1 MRTAVILTI
10 VVVTGTG
17 GEICLTHAMKLL
29 GEVHDFRPRAI
40 LSFVLR
46 AMRVSW
52 LWLAVLLMA
61 ASFFSFLAM
70 LSWFPVSFVIPATS
84 LAYVAGAFGA
94 KIFLGE
100 QLNSTRWAGIFL
112 ICLGVG
118 MAWVDDLPA
127 ALHVPSVFTIIR
139 WAILALALGP
149 LFYYLIGIYSAWR
162 FFRVAHRHS
171 GNAAGSGA
179 ASAPRISVLKP
190 LRGLDPNAY
199 ENFASF
205 CRQDYPEFEI
215 LFGVSDGADPC
226 VPVVQQLI
234 ADFPERDIRLI
245 VVTEHLGANGKVS
258 NLCRMTREARHD
270 LLAITD
276 SDVRVE
282 PGYLNSVAK
291 MFRDPKV
298 GGVTALYRGHD
309 DVPAGSKSPTRQSQ
323 RDGDGARN
331 PHPLQWV
338 AAMDCVGSSA
348 AFCGAALVARELEGV
363 KFMLGSTMATTKQRL
378 AEIGGFEAMVDLHS
392 DDYELGRRI
401 ADRGYRVEL
410 LPEPVWMAFPSQT
423 LGEYLRH
430 ELRWAI
436 GIRNIRPG
444 GHFGML
450 FTHGLPWAIAA
461 ACVAP
466 SASIAAA
473 YLGAYFV
480 LRFAMAWAVGVW
492 GLRDPIL
499 RRRIWL
505 LPVRDLLSF
514 FVWLASFGMNR
525 IEWRGMAF
533 TLDKGRMVPVAPRT
547 GRD

>member
-1 MRTAVILTI
+1 MRTAVILAL
-10 VVVTGTG
+10 VVLTGTG
-17 GEICLTHAMKLL
+17 GELCLTHAMKLL

-40 LSFVLR
+40 FSFVIR
-46 AMRVSW
+46 AMRVSR
-52 LWLAVLLMA
+52 LWIAVLLMA

-100 QLNSTRWAGIFL
+100 RLNATRWAGILL

-127 ALHVPSVFTIIR
+127 TLHFPPVFTALR

-149 LFYYLIGIYSAWR
+149 LFYYLLGIYSAWR
-162 FFRVAHRHS
+162 FFRVAHRYS
-171 GNAAGSGA
+171 GNAGVPSGDTA
-179 ASAPRISVLKP
+179 LPISVLKP

-205 CRQDYPEFEI
+205 CRQEYSEYEI
-215 LFGVSDGADPC
+215 LFGVSDAKDPC
-226 VPVVQQLI
+226 VPVVQKLI
-234 ADFPERDIRLI
+234 ADFPERPIRLI
-245 VVTEHLGANGKVS
+245 VVSEPLGANGKVS
-258 NLCRMTREARHD
+258 NLCRMAREARHD
-270 LLAITD
+270 LLVITD

-282 PGYLNSVAK
+282 PGYLRSVAE
-291 MFRDPKV
+291 MFRDPQV

-309 DVPAGSKSPTRQSQ
+309 NEPAGSKRS
-323 RDGDGARN
+323 
-331 PHPLQWV
+331 PHPLQFV

-363 KFMLGSTMATTKQRL
+363 KFMMGSTMATTKQRL

-401 ADRGYRVEL
+401 ADHGYRVEL

-423 LGEYLRH
+423 LGAYLRH

-450 FTHGLPWAIAA
+450 FTHGLPWAVAA
-461 ACVAP
+461 AYVAP
-466 SASIAAA
+466 SAQIAAA
-473 YLGAYFV
+473 YLGAYFI

-499 RRRIWL
+499 RRRFWL
-505 LPVRDLLSF
+505 LPVRDFFSF

-533 TLDKGRMVPVAPRT
+533 TLDKGRMVPVAPRS
-547 GRD
+547 GRG

>member
-1 MRTAVILTI
+1 MRTAPILI
-10 VVVTGTG
+10 FVVVTGTG

-40 LSFVLR
+40 ASFVLR
-46 AMRVSW
+46 ALRVSW
-52 LWLAVLLMA
+52 LWLGVLLMT
-61 ASFFSFLAM
+61 ASFFSFLTM

-84 LAYVAGAFGA
+84 LAYVAGALGA

-100 QLNSTRWAGIFL
+100 QLNATRWAGILL
-112 ICLGVG
+112 ICLGVA
-118 MAWVDDLPA
+118 MAWVDDLPPS
-127 ALHVPSVFTIIR
+127 LHWPSAFTVIR
-139 WAILALALGP
+139 WAILGLALGP
-149 LFYYLIGIYSAWR
+149 LFYYLVGIYSAWR
-162 FFRVAHRHS
+162 FFRVAHRVS
-171 GNAAGSGA
+171 SNPVIGIGDVAA
-179 ASAPRISVLKP
+179 PISVLKP

-205 CRQDYPEFEI
+205 CRQGYPEFEV
-215 LFGVSDGADPC
+215 LFAVTDAADPA
-226 VPVVQQLI
+226 VPVVRKVI
-234 ADFPERDIRLI
+234 ADFPGRPIRLL
-245 VVTEHLGANGKVS
+245 VVDDRLGANSKVS
-258 NLCRMTREARHD
+258 NLCRLVREARHD
-270 LLAITD
+270 LLVITD

-282 PGYLNSVAK
+282 PGYLRSVAA

-298 GGVTALYRGHD
+298 GGVTALYRGSD
-309 DVPAGSKSPTRQSQ
+309 
-323 RDGDGARN
+323 N
-331 PHPLQWV
+331 LQFI

-363 KFMLGSTMATTKQRL
+363 KFMMGSTMATMKQRL
-378 AEIGGFEAMVDLHS
+378 AEIGGFEQMVDLHS

-401 ADRGYRVEL
+401 ADRGYRIEL
-410 LPEPVWMAFPSQT
+410 LPEPVQMAFPSQT
-423 LGEYLRH
+423 LGAYLRH

-466 SASIAAA
+466 SVAVATA

-480 LRFAMAWAVGVW
+480 LRFAMAWTVGVW
-492 GLRDPIL
+492 GLRDPVL
-499 RRRIWL
+499 RRRFWL

-514 FVWLASFGMNR
+514 FVWLASFGMNQ
-525 IEWRGMAF
+525 IEWRGTAF
-533 TLDKGRMVPVAPRT
+533 TLEKGRMVPVAPRP
-547 GRD
+547 GRG

>member
-1 MRTAVILTI
+1 MRTASILI
-10 VVVTGTG
+10 FVVVTGTG

-29 GEVHDFRPRAI
+29 GEVHDFHPRAI

-46 AMRVSW
+46 ALRVSW

-100 QLNSTRWAGIFL
+100 RLNGTRWAGILL

-118 MAWVDDLPA
+118 MAWADDLPA
-127 ALHVPSVFTIIR
+127 SLHYPSAFAILR
-139 WAILALALGP
+139 SAILALALGP
-149 LFYYLIGIYSAWR
+149 LFYYLVGIYSAWR
-162 FFRVAHRHS
+162 FFRVAHRE
-171 GNAAGSGA
+171 AGQTPLA
-179 ASAPRISVLKP
+179 NEKVPPISVLKP
-190 LRGLDPNAY
+190 LRGLDPGAY

-205 CRQDYPEFEI
+205 SRQTYPEFEI
-215 LFGVSDGADPC
+215 LFAVNDAEDPA
-226 VPVVQQLI
+226 VPIVRKLI
-234 ADFPERDIRLI
+234 ADFPGRSIRLI
-245 VVTEHLGANGKVS
+245 VVEERLGPNTKVS
-258 NLCRMTREARHD
+258 NLCRLVREARHD
-270 LLAITD
+270 LLVVTD
-276 SDVRVE
+276 SDVRVQ
-282 PGYLNSVAK
+282 PGYLQSVAA
-291 MFRDPKV
+291 MFRDPGV
-298 GGVTALYRGHD
+298 GGVTALYRGQD
-309 DVPAGSKSPTRQSQ
+309 
-323 RDGDGARN
+323 N
-331 PHPLQWV
+331 LQFV
-338 AAMDCVGSSA
+338 AALDCVGSSA
-348 AFCGAALVARELEGV
+348 AFCGAALVARELEGL
-363 KFMLGSTMATTKQRL
+363 KFMMGSTMATTKERL
-378 AEIGGFEAMVDLHS
+378 AEIGGFEAMVDQHS

-401 ADRGYRVEL
+401 VARGYRIEL
-410 LPEPVWMAFPSQT
+410 LPEPVWMVFPSQT
-423 LGEYLRH
+423 LGAYLRH

-466 SASIAAA
+466 SAAIAAS
-473 YLGAYFV
+473 YLSGYFV

-492 GLRDPIL
+492 GLRDPVL
-499 RRRIWL
+499 RRRFWL

-525 IEWRGMAF
+525 IEWRGSFF
-533 TLDKGRMVPVAPRT
+533 TLEKGRTIPVTPRP
-547 GRD
+547 GRG

>member
-1 MRTAVILTI
+1 MRTASILLF

-29 GEVHDFRPRAI
+29 GEVHDFHPRAI

-46 AMRVSW
+46 ALRVSW

-70 LSWFPVSFVIPATS
+70 LSWFPVSFVVPATS

-94 KIFLGE
+94 KLFLGE
-100 QLNSTRWAGIFL
+100 QLNGTRWAGILL
-112 ICLGVG
+112 ICFGVG
-118 MAWVDDLPA
+118 MAWADDLPA
-127 ALHVPSVFTIIR
+127 SLHYPSAIAIIR

-149 LFYYLIGIYSAWR
+149 LFYYLVGIYSAWR
-162 FFRVAHRHS
+162 FFRVAHRAQ
-171 GNAAGSGA
+171 GQT
-179 ASAPRISVLKP
+179 PRATDEMRPISVLKP
-190 LRGLDPNAY
+190 VRGLDPDAY

-215 LFGVSDGADPC
+215 LFALNDAEDPAA
-226 VPVVQQLI
+226 PIVQKLI
-234 ADFPERDIRLI
+234 ADFPGRSIRLI
-245 VVTEHLGANGKVS
+245 VVEERLGPNTKVS
-258 NLCRMTREARHD
+258 NLCRLVREARHP
-270 LLAITD
+270 LLVITD

-282 PGYLNSVAK
+282 PGYLRSVAA
-291 MFRDPKV
+291 MFRDPGV
-298 GGVTALYRGHD
+298 GGVTALYRG
-309 DVPAGSKSPTRQSQ
+309 
-323 RDGDGARN
+323 RDNLRF
-331 PHPLQWV
+331 V

-348 AFCGAALVARELEGV
+348 AFCGAALVARELEGL
-363 KFMLGSTMATTKQRL
+363 KFMMGSTMATTKERL

-401 ADRGYRVEL
+401 AACGYRIEL

-423 LGEYLRH
+423 LGAYLRH

-461 ACVAP
+461 AWVAP
-466 SASIAAA
+466 SAAVGAA
-473 YLGAYFV
+473 YIAGYFV

-492 GLRDPIL
+492 GLHDPVL
-499 RRRIWL
+499 RRRFWL

-525 IEWRGMAF
+525 IEWRGSSF
-533 TLDKGRMVPVAPRT
+533 TLDKGRMIPVAPRA

>member
-1 MRTAVILTI
+1 MRTASILVF

-40 LSFVLR
+40 ASFVLR
-46 AMRVSW
+46 ALRVSW
-52 LWLAVLLMA
+52 LWLGVLLMA
-61 ASFFSFLAM
+61 ASFFSFLTM

-100 QLNSTRWAGIFL
+100 QLNATRWAGILL
-112 ICLGVG
+112 ICFGVA
-118 MAWVDDLPA
+118 MAWVDDLPLS
-127 ALHVPSVFTIIR
+127 LHWPTAFSVIR
-139 WAILALALGP
+139 WSILVLAIAP
-149 LFYYLIGIYSAWR
+149 LLYYLVGIYSAWR
-162 FFRVAHRHS
+162 FFRVAHQVPRS
-171 GNAAGSGA
+171 PVFGVGEIAA
-179 ASAPRISVLKP
+179 PISVLKP
-190 LRGLDPNAY
+190 VRGLDPNAY

-205 CRQDYPEFEI
+205 CRQEYPEFEI
-215 LFGVSDGADPC
+215 LFAVSDAADPA
-226 VPVVQQLI
+226 VPVVQKLI
-234 ADFPERDIRLI
+234 ADFPGRPIRVI
-245 VVTEHLGANGKVS
+245 VVQDRLGPNSKVS
-258 NLCRMTREARHD
+258 NLCRLVREARHD
-270 LLAITD
+270 LLVITD

-282 PGYLNSVAK
+282 PGYLRSVAT

-298 GGVTALYRGHD
+298 GGVTALYRGID
-309 DVPAGSKSPTRQSQ
+309 
-323 RDGDGARN
+323 N
-331 PHPLQWV
+331 LQFV

-363 KFMLGSTMATTKQRL
+363 KFMMGSTMATTKRQL
-378 AEIGGFEAMVDLHS
+378 AEIGGFEQMVDLHS

-401 ADRGYRVEL
+401 AARGYRIEL

-423 LGEYLRH
+423 LGTYLRH

-466 SASIAAA
+466 SAAIAAA

-480 LRFAMAWAVGVW
+480 LRFVMAWAVGVW
-492 GLRDPIL
+492 GLRDSIL
-499 RRRIWL
+499 RRRTWL

-525 IEWRGMAF
+525 IEWRGAAF
-533 TLDKGRMVPVAPRT
+533 TLEKGRMVPVVPRP
-547 GRD
+547 GRG

>member
-1 MRTAVILTI
+1 MRTAAILI
-10 VVVTGTG
+10 FVVVTGTG

-40 LSFVLR
+40 ASFALR
-46 AMRVSW
+46 ALRVSW
-52 LWLAVLLMA
+52 LWLGVLLMA
-61 ASFFSFLAM
+61 SSFFSFLTM

-94 KIFLGE
+94 KVFLGE
-100 QLNSTRWAGIFL
+100 QLNATRWAGILL
-112 ICLGVG
+112 ICFGVA
-118 MAWVDDLPA
+118 MAWVDDLPSS
-127 ALHVPSVFTIIR
+127 LHWPSAFIVIR
-139 WAILALALGP
+139 WSILGLALGP
-149 LFYYLIGIYSAWR
+149 LLYYLVGIYSAWL
-162 FFRVAHRHS
+162 FFQVAHQVPHPPVIATGDS
-171 GNAAGSGA
+171 AA
-179 ASAPRISVLKP
+179 PISVLKP
-190 LRGLDPNAY
+190 VRGLDPNAY

-215 LFGVSDGADPC
+215 LFAVSDAADPA
-226 VPVVQQLI
+226 VPIVQKLI
-234 ADFPERDIRLI
+234 AEFPGRPIRVI
-245 VVTEHLGANGKVS
+245 AVEDSLGPNRKVS
-258 NLCRMTREARHD
+258 NLCRLVREARHD
-270 LLAITD
+270 LLVITD

-282 PGYLNSVAK
+282 PAYLRSIAA

-298 GGVTALYRGHD
+298 GGVTALYRGID
-309 DVPAGSKSPTRQSQ
+309 
-323 RDGDGARN
+323 N
-331 PHPLQWV
+331 LQFV

-363 KFMLGSTMATTKQRL
+363 KFMMGSTMATTKRYL
-378 AEIGGFEAMVDLHS
+378 AEIGGFEEMVDLHS

-401 ADRGYRVEL
+401 AARGYHIEL

-423 LGEYLRH
+423 LGAYLRH

-466 SASIAAA
+466 SMGIAAM

-480 LRFAMAWAVGVW
+480 SRFAMAWTVGVW

-499 RRRIWL
+499 RRRFWL

-514 FVWLASFGMNR
+514 FVWLASFGINQ
-525 IEWRGMAF
+525 IQWRGAAF
-533 TLDKGRMVPVAPRT
+533 TLEKGRMVPVAPRT
-547 GRD
+547 GRS

>member
-1 MRTAVILTI
+1 MRTASILII

-29 GEVHDFRPRAI
+29 GEVHDFHPRAI
-40 LSFVLR
+40 ISFVLR
-46 AMRVSW
+46 ALRVGW
-52 LWLAVLLMA
+52 LWIGVLFMT

-94 KIFLGE
+94 KLFLGE
-100 QLNSTRWAGIFL
+100 QLNATRWAGIFL

-118 MAWVDDLPA
+118 MAWADNSPA
-127 ALHVPSVFTIIR
+127 SPRYLSTITIVK
-139 WAILALALGP
+139 WTILALALGP
-149 LFYYLIGIYSAWR
+149 LFYYLVGIYSAWR
-162 FFRVAHRHS
+162 FFRVAHRGVPQS
-171 GNAAGSGA
+171 PPANDEAF
-179 ASAPRISVLKP
+179 PISVLKP
-190 LRGLDPNAY
+190 VRGLDRDAY

-205 CRQDYPEFEI
+205 CRQDYPEFEL
-215 LFGVSDGADPC
+215 LFAVNDVQDPA
-226 VPVVQQLI
+226 VPVVQKLI
-234 ADFPERDIRLI
+234 ADFPGRSIRLI
-245 VVTEHLGANGKVS
+245 VIAERLGPNTKVS
-258 NLCRMTREARHD
+258 NLCRLVREARHG
-270 LLAITD
+270 LLVITD

-282 PGYLNSVAK
+282 PGYLRSVAA
-291 MFRDPKV
+291 MFRDAGV
-298 GGVTALYRGHD
+298 GGVTALYRG
-309 DVPAGSKSPTRQSQ
+309 
-323 RDGDGARN
+323 RDN
-331 PHPLQWV
+331 LKWV

-348 AFCGAALVARELEGV
+348 AFCGAALVARELEGL
-363 KFMLGSTMATTKQRL
+363 KFMMGSTMATTKERL

-401 ADRGYRVEL
+401 AARGYRIEL

-423 LGEYLRH
+423 LGAYLRH

-461 ACVAP
+461 AWVAP
-466 SASIAAA
+466 SSAAGA
-473 YLGAYFV
+473 FYLSAYFV

-492 GLRDPIL
+492 GLRDPVL

-514 FVWLASFGMNR
+514 FVWLASFGMNH
-525 IEWRGMAF
+525 IEWRGSSF
-533 TLDKGRMVPVAPRT
+533 TLEKGRMIPVAPRA
-547 GRD
+547 GRG

>member
-1 MRTAVILTI
+1 MRTASILI
-10 VVVTGTG
+10 FVVVTGTG

-40 LSFVLR
+40 FSFVLR
-46 AMRVSW
+46 ALRVGW
-52 LWLAVLLMA
+52 LWFGVLLMT

-70 LSWFPVSFVIPATS
+70 LAWFPVSFVIPATS

-94 KIFLGE
+94 KLFLGE
-100 QLNSTRWAGIFL
+100 QLNGTRWAGILL
-112 ICLGVG
+112 ICAGVS

-127 ALHVPSVFTIIR
+127 TLHYPSAITVLR
-139 WAILALALGP
+139 WSILALALGP

-162 FFRVAHRHS
+162 FFRVAHRAS
-171 GNAAGSGA
+171 SLPPAAGETLPP
-179 ASAPRISVLKP
+179 ASILKP
-190 LRGLDPNAY
+190 VRGLDPDAY

-215 LFGVSDGADPC
+215 LFAVNDPEDPV
-226 VPVVQQLI
+226 VPVVQKLI
-234 ADFPERDIRLI
+234 ADFPGRSIRLI
-245 VVTEHLGANGKVS
+245 EIAERLGANTKVS
-258 NLCRMTREARHD
+258 NLCRVVREARYD
-270 LLAITD
+270 LLVITD
-276 SDVRVE
+276 SDVRVD
-282 PGYLNSVAK
+282 PGYLQSVAR
-291 MFRDPKV
+291 MFRDPAV
-298 GGVTALYRGHD
+298 GGVTALYRGQD
-309 DVPAGSKSPTRQSQ
+309 
-323 RDGDGARN
+323 N
-331 PHPLQWV
+331 LQFV
-338 AAMDCVGSSA
+338 AALDGVGSSA
-348 AFCGAALVARELEGV
+348 AFCGAALVARELEGLN
-363 KFMLGSTMATTKQRL
+363 FMMGSTMATTKQRL
-378 AEIGGFEAMVDLHS
+378 AEIGGFEALVDLHS
-392 DDYELGRRI
+392 DDYELGHRI
-401 ADRGYRVEL
+401 AARGYRIEL

-423 LGEYLRH
+423 LGAYLRH

-461 ACVAP
+461 VCVAP
-466 SASIAAA
+466 SAAIGAA

-492 GLRDPIL
+492 GLRDPVL

-525 IEWRGMAF
+525 IEWRGSSF
-533 TLDKGRMVPVAPRT
+533 TLEKGRMIPVAPRA
-547 GRD
+547 GRG

>member
-1 MRTAVILTI
+1 MRTAAILI
-10 VVVTGTG
+10 FVVVTGTG

-29 GEVHDFRPRAI
+29 GEVHDFHPRAI
-40 LSFVLR
+40 FSFVLR
-46 AMRVSW
+46 SLRVGW
-52 LWLAVLLMA
+52 LWIGVLLMT

-100 QLNSTRWAGIFL
+100 QLNGTRWAGILL
-112 ICLGVG
+112 ICIGVG

-127 ALHVPSVFTIIR
+127 SLQHLSAIRILR
-139 WAILALALGP
+139 WAILALALAP
-149 LFYYLIGIYSAWR
+149 LFYYLVGIYSAWR
-162 FFRVAHRHS
+162 FFRVAHR
-171 GNAAGSGA
+171 GVDQERPAKGE
-179 ASAPRISVLKP
+179 APPVSVLKP
-190 LRGLDPNAY
+190 VRGLDRDAY

-215 LFGVSDGADPC
+215 LFAVNDAEDPA
-226 VPVVQQLI
+226 VPIVQKLI
-234 ADFPERDIRLI
+234 ADFPGLPIRLI
-245 VVTEHLGANGKVS
+245 VVTERLGPNTKVS
-258 NLCRMTREARHD
+258 NLCRLAREARHD
-270 LLAITD
+270 LLVITD

-282 PGYLNSVAK
+282 PGYLQSVAA
-291 MFRDPKV
+291 MFRDPGV
-298 GGVTALYRGHD
+298 GGVTALYRGSD
-309 DVPAGSKSPTRQSQ
+309 
-323 RDGDGARN
+323 N
-331 PHPLQWV
+331 LQFV

-348 AFCGAALVARELEGV
+348 AFCGAALVARELEGL
-363 KFMLGSTMATTKQRL
+363 KFMMGSTMATTKERL

-401 ADRGYRVEL
+401 AARGYRVEL
-410 LPEPVWMAFPSQT
+410 LAEPVWMAFPSQT
-423 LGEYLRH
+423 LGAYLRH

-466 SASIAAA
+466 SAAVGAI

-480 LRFAMAWAVGVW
+480 LRLAMAWAVGVW
-492 GLRDPIL
+492 GLRDPVL
-499 RRRIWL
+499 RRRIWI
-505 LPVRDLLSF
+505 LPVRDMLSF

-525 IEWRGMAF
+525 IEWRGSSF
-533 TLDKGRMVPVAPRT
+533 TLAKGRMIPVAPRT
-547 GRD
+547 GRS

>member
-1 MRTAVILTI
+1 MRTASILLF

-29 GEVHDFRPRAI
+29 GEVHDFHPRAI

-46 AMRVSW
+46 SLRVGW
-52 LWLAVLLMA
+52 LWLAVVLMA

-70 LSWFPVSFVIPATS
+70 LSWFPVSFVVPATS

-94 KIFLGE
+94 KLFLGE
-100 QLNSTRWAGIFL
+100 QLNRTRWAGIAL

-118 MAWVDDLPA
+118 MAWADDLPA
-127 ALHVPSVFTIIR
+127 TLHYPSAFTIIR

-149 LFYYLIGIYSAWR
+149 LFYYLVGIYSAWR
-162 FFRVAHRHS
+162 FFRVAHR
-171 GNAAGSGA
+171 GTGQTPPAEDV
-179 ASAPRISVLKP
+179 ASPISVLKP
-190 LRGLDPNAY
+190 VRGLDPGAY

-215 LFGVSDGADPC
+215 LFAVNDAED
-226 VPVVQQLI
+226 PVVPIVQKLI
-234 ADFPERDIRLI
+234 ADFPGRSIRLI
-245 VVTEHLGANGKVS
+245 VVAERLGPNTKVS
-258 NLCRMTREARHD
+258 NLCRLVREARHD
-270 LLAITD
+270 LLVITD

-282 PGYLNSVAK
+282 PGYLRSVAA
-291 MFRDPKV
+291 MFRDPGV
-298 GGVTALYRGHD
+298 GGVTALYRGQD
-309 DVPAGSKSPTRQSQ
+309 
-323 RDGDGARN
+323 N
-331 PHPLQWV
+331 LQFV

-348 AFCGAALVARELEGV
+348 AFCGAALVARELEGL
-363 KFMLGSTMATTKQRL
+363 KFMMGSTMATTKQRL

-401 ADRGYRVEL
+401 AARGYRIEL
-410 LPEPVWMAFPSQT
+410 LPKPVWMAFPSQT
-423 LGEYLRH
+423 LGAYFRH
-430 ELRWAI
+430 ELRWAV

-461 ACVAP
+461 AWVAP
-466 SASIAAA
+466 SAAIGAA

-492 GLRDPIL
+492 GLRDPVL
-499 RRRIWL
+499 RRRFWL

-525 IEWRGMAF
+525 VEWRGSSF
-533 TLDKGRMVPVAPRT
+533 TLEKGRMIPVAPRA
-547 GRD
+547 GRG

>member
-1 MRTAVILTI
+1 MRTALILTF

-40 LSFVLR
+40 VAFVFG
-46 AMRVSW
+46 AMRVGW
-52 LWLAVLLMA
+52 LWFAVLLMT

-70 LSWFPVSFVIPATS
+70 LNWFPVSFVIPATS

-94 KIFLGE
+94 KLFLGE
-100 QLNSTRWAGIFL
+100 KLNATRWAGILL
-112 ICLGVG
+112 ICFGVA
-118 MAWVDDLPA
+118 MAWVDDIPA
-127 ALHVPSVFTIIR
+127 TLHVPSAFTFVR

-149 LFYYLIGIYSAWR
+149 LIYYTIGIYSAWR
-162 FFRVAHRHS
+162 FFRVAHR
-171 GNAAGSGA
+171 A
-179 ASAPRISVLKP
+179 ASSESTAANEINLRVSVLKP
-190 LRGLDPNAY
+190 LRGIDPNAY

-205 CRQDYPEFEI
+205 CRQDIQGYEI
-215 LFGVSDGADPC
+215 LFGVSDATDPT
-226 VPVVQQLI
+226 VAVVEKLI
-234 ADFPERDIRLI
+234 ADFPERAIRLI
-245 VVTEHLGANGKVS
+245 VIGERLGPNGKVS
-258 NLCRMTREARHD
+258 NLCRMAREARHD
-270 LLAITD
+270 LLVITD

-282 PGYLNSVAK
+282 PGYLRSVAA
-291 MFRDPKV
+291 MFRNPKV

-309 DVPAGSKSPTRQSQ
+309 
-323 RDGDGARN
+323 N
-331 PHPLQWV
+331 LQFV

-363 KFMLGSTMATTKQRL
+363 KFMMGSTMATTKQRL

-401 ADRGYRVEL
+401 ADLGYKIEL
-410 LPEPVWMAFPSQT
+410 LPEPVQMEFPSQT
-423 LGEYLRH
+423 LGAYLRH

-450 FTHGLPWAIAA
+450 FTHGLPWTIAA

-466 SASIAAA
+466 SARIAAA
-473 YLGAYFV
+473 YLAAYFG
-480 LRFAMAWAVGVW
+480 LRFAMAWVVGVW
-492 GLRDPIL
+492 GLRDPVL
-499 RRRIWL
+499 RRRFWL
-505 LPVRDLLSF
+505 LPVRDFFSF

-525 IEWRGMAF
+525 IEWRGSAF
-533 TLDKGRMVPVAPRT
+533 TLEKGRMIPVAPRA
-547 GRD
+547 GRS

>member
-1 MRTAVILTI
+1 MRTAAILVF

-29 GEVHDFRPRAI
+29 GEVHDFHPRAI
-40 LSFVLR
+40 FSFILR
-46 AMRVSW
+46 SMRVGW
-52 LWLAVLLMA
+52 LWIGVLLMA

-100 QLNSTRWAGIFL
+100 KLNGTRWAGIFL

-127 ALHVPSVFTIIR
+127 SLQHPSAITILR
-139 WAILALALGP
+139 WSILALALGP
-149 LFYYLIGIYSAWR
+149 LFYYLVGIYSAWR
-162 FFRVAHRHS
+162 FFRLAHREALQTS
-171 GNAAGSGA
+171 AANDQTF
-179 ASAPRISVLKP
+179 PISVLKP
-190 LRGLDPNAY
+190 VRGLDPGAY

-215 LFGVSDGADPC
+215 LFAVNDAEDPA
-226 VPVVQQLI
+226 VPVVQKLI
-234 ADFPERDIRLI
+234 ADFPERSIRLI
-245 VVTEHLGANGKVS
+245 VIAERLGANTKVS
-258 NLCRMTREARHD
+258 NLCRLVREARHD
-270 LLAITD
+270 LLVITD

-282 PGYLNSVAK
+282 PGYLRSVAA
-291 MFRDPKV
+291 MFRDPGV
-298 GGVTALYRGHD
+298 GGVTALYRG
-309 DVPAGSKSPTRQSQ
+309 
-323 RDGDGARN
+323 RDN
-331 PHPLQWV
+331 LQFV

-348 AFCGAALVARELEGV
+348 AFCGAALVARELEGL
-363 KFMLGSTMATTKQRL
+363 KFMMGSTMATTKERL

-401 ADRGYRVEL
+401 AARGYRIEL
-410 LPEPVWMAFPSQT
+410 LPEPVWMAFPSET
-423 LGEYLRH
+423 LGAYLRH

-466 SASIAAA
+466 SAAVGAA

-492 GLRDPIL
+492 GLRDPVL

-525 IEWRGMAF
+525 IEWRGSSF
-533 TLDKGRMVPVAPRT
+533 LLEKGRMIPVEPRV

>member
-1 MRTAVILTI
+1 MRTAAILI
-10 VVVTGTG
+10 FVVVTGTG

-29 GEVHDFRPRAI
+29 GEVHDFHPRAI

-46 AMRVSW
+46 ALRVGW
-52 LWLAVLLMA
+52 LWFGVLLMT

-70 LSWFPVSFVIPATS
+70 LAWFPVSFVIPATS

-94 KIFLGE
+94 KLFLGE
-100 QLNSTRWAGIFL
+100 QLNGTRWAGIFL

-127 ALHVPSVFTIIR
+127 TLHYPPAFTLVR
-139 WAILALALGP
+139 WAVLALALGP

-162 FFRVAHRHS
+162 FFRVAH
-171 GNAAGSGA
+171 A
-179 ASAPRISVLKP
+179 APRQAPLADAQATAVSVLKP
-190 LRGLDPNAY
+190 VRGLDPNAY

-215 LFGVSDGADPC
+215 LFAVNDAED
-226 VPVVQQLI
+226 PVVPIVRKVI
-234 ADFPERDIRLI
+234 ADFPERSIRLI
-245 VVTEHLGANGKVS
+245 QIAERLGANTKVS
-258 NLCRMTREARHD
+258 NLCRLVREARHD
-270 LLAITD
+270 LLIITD
-276 SDVRVE
+276 SDVRVD
-282 PGYLNSVAK
+282 PGYLRNVAA
-291 MFRDPKV
+291 MFRDPGV
-298 GGVTALYRGHD
+298 GGVTALYRG
-309 DVPAGSKSPTRQSQ
+309 
-323 RDGDGARN
+323 RDN
-331 PHPLQWV
+331 FQFV
-338 AAMDCVGSSA
+338 ASIDCVGSSA
-348 AFCGAALVARELEGV
+348 AFCGAALVARELEGL
-363 KFMLGSTMATTKQRL
+363 KFMMGSTMATTKERL

-401 ADRGYRVEL
+401 ADRGHRIEL
-410 LPEPVWMAFPSQT
+410 LPEPVWMAFPTQT
-423 LGEYLRH
+423 LNAYLRH

-466 SASIAAA
+466 SAALGAA
-473 YLGAYFV
+473 YLGAYFA

-492 GLRDPIL
+492 GLRDPVL
-499 RRRIWL
+499 RRRFWL

-525 IEWRGMAF
+525 IEWRGSSF
-533 TLDKGRMVPVAPRT
+533 TLEKGRMIPVTPRQLR
-547 GRD
+547 G